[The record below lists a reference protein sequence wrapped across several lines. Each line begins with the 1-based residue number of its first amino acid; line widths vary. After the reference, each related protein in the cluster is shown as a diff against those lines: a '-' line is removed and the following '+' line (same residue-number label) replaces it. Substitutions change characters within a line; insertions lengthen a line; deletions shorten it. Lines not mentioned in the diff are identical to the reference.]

1 MKLSLRRIYSIITS
15 CIIFLFILNTT
26 LNGQTDSSEN
36 ICDKWNRLDKQII
49 NMEIEKEEAVLLMEI
64 YEKEVVKYFMDN
76 NGRYVNRDEW
86 DFLLKNFTSVTH
98 RDNGNDYRLSTYD
111 YFQGTNT
118 KGHPAHD
125 IFILDANKDLL
136 DDSTRKPVDIVSMSS
151 GVVVAVDTTWKP
163 GSKLRGGK
171 YVKVFDVTN
180 MKIFYYSHISEV
192 FVKLG
197 NIVNA
202 GDKIGEV
209 GRTGR
214 KAILSH
220 GKTHLHVALLK
231 SVKGYPKPEMIID
244 DIFRAEREYLNN

>member
-1 MKLSLRRIYSIITS
+1 MKINNTIIGV
-15 CIIFLFILNTT
+15 IILFILFTIT
-26 LNGQTDSSEN
+26 LLAQTDTSEN
-36 ICDKWNRLDKQII
+36 ICDKWDRLDKQII
-49 NMEIEKEEAVLLMEI
+49 NLEIDKEDALELMEK
-64 YEKEVVKYFMDN
+64 YEKEVMKYFIDN
-76 NGRYVNRDEW
+76 NGRYVKRNEW
-86 DFLLKNFTSVTH
+86 VFPLENFTSATH
-98 RDNGNDYRLSTYD
+98 RENGNDYRLSTYD

-136 DDSTRKPVDIVSMSS
+136 DDSTGKPVDIVSMSS
-151 GVVVAVDTTWKP
+151 GVVIAVDTTWKP

-171 YVKVFDVTN
+171 YAKIFDVTN

-192 FVKLG
+192 FVKPG
-197 NIVNA
+197 DIVNA

-220 GKTHLHVALLK
+220 GKTHLHIALLK
-231 SVKGYPKPEMIID
+231 SVKGYPKPEMIIE
-244 DIFRAEREYLNN
+244 DIFRAEREYSNK